1 MYGIIL
7 IGGSMKK
14 VKVSLVLNI
23 LIVAMVIFS
32 VLSMMLGLEFMGHS
46 VVFTTRHISIF
57 KFFTIDSNI
66 LVGIT
71 TLIMAIYEIIY
82 LKSKKEIPKF
92 VYILKF
98 MGTASVTLTFLVT
111 ALFLAPFSV
120 FNYFDF
126 YMNSNLFLHLITPI
140 VSVISYIFFE
150 KCELSFKSSFLGIVP
165 MALYAIYYVG
175 MIVPHIENGTVS
187 YDYDFYGFLR
197 GGVSTV
203 FWVVPLMFIVMYLIS
218 LVLWYSNKK
227 IK

>member
-1 MYGIIL
+1 
-7 IGGSMKK
+7 MKT
-14 VKVSLVLNI
+14 VKVSLALNI

-32 VLSMMLGLEFMGHS
+32 VLSMMLGFQFMSHNTILALRNMS
-46 VVFTTRHISIF
+46 VF
-57 KFFTIDSNI
+57 KFFTIDSNV

-71 TLIMAIYEIIY
+71 SLVMIIYEILY
-82 LKSKKEIPKF
+82 LKNKKEIPKF

-98 MGTASVTLTFLVT
+98 MGTCSVTLTFLVT
-111 ALFLAPFSV
+111 ALFLAPFSIYH
-120 FNYFDF
+120 FYDF

-175 MIVPHIENGTVS
+175 MIITHIENGTVS

-197 GGVSTV
+197 GGVSTA
-203 FWVVPLMFIVMYLIS
+203 FWVIPLMFVVMYLIS